1 MASKQPTE
9 SRSRQNTPAKRA
21 RAAKPASPAA
31 AKGTSQSKELAAS
44 GPRRLLS
51 DPMALARLAAAAVS
65 DPRPDPLVRHKPE
78 QLKAARPLP
87 GIVPRAMEPS
97 VYAQDQTPYPLFC
110 SGEYSFSNRFPG
122 YPYLAE
128 LLQIAE
134 YRKMDATL
142 AEEMTREWIKLISVK
157 AGDRAKKIE
166 QLTDE
171 LKRLNLRGEIQRALE
186 LEAGFG
192 RCHLYIETKVGATKN
207 LVASDDPAEL
217 RSQLMPDPRKV
228 AKGGLVAVRYVEA
241 TWCYPG
247 VYNSTDPL
255 KANYYVPEQWYVM
268 GKLVHH
274 SRLRTLISNPV
285 PDLLKAAYSFGGVS
299 LNQLAEP
306 YVNNWLRTRQSVSDI
321 IHCFSTSGLATDL
334 EAFLAEGCD
343 VNSMGQR
350 AKAFNFFRDNKG
362 MFFIDKDSEE
372 FFQFNV
378 PLGSL
383 DHLQAQAQEHMSAV
397 SGIPLVKLLGITPS
411 GLNASS
417 DGELRVYYDF
427 ILSRQEKVLRQHL
440 KFVIE
445 LAQVSLWGAVDDGI
459 DFVFVPLYQLSEEE
473 KATMQK
479 TEADRDQVYTT
490 MGAITPD
497 EVRQRLA
504 TGEDSP
510 YAGLSGP
517 APGPQD
523 VDALEQPEE
532 EEGEQPER
540 ADHAKDA
547 FTIPVEVLEVVNDC
561 GVILDQVGEQSGV
574 ARAWLGGSYGRLDPE
589 RLPDRRG
596 TGTSDIDLVL
606 SVPKSLQASA
616 MVDALIQRLKENLTG
631 TANGRTVDIWLDDG
645 SARQR
650 GVIEIWSAAHG

>member
-1 MASKQPTE
+1 MAAKKPTE
-9 SRSRQNTPAKRA
+9 RRSQRN
-21 RAAKPASPAA
+21 SPAA
-31 AKGTSQSKELAAS
+31 GSAAKQVSQSKEVAAP
-44 GPRRLLS
+44 GRRRPLS
-51 DPMALARLAAAAVS
+51 DSKLLARLMTAAAS
-65 DPRPDPLVRHKPE
+65 DPRPDPLVRHQPKDLAP
-78 QLKAARPLP
+78 ARPLP
-87 GIVPRAMEPS
+87 GVVPRAQERG
-97 VYAQDQTPYPLFC
+97 VYAQDQTPYSLFQTAD
-110 SGEYSFSNRFPG
+110 YSFSNRFPG

-142 AEEMTREWIKLISVK
+142 AEEMTREWIKFISVK
-157 AGDRAKKIE
+157 EGDRSKKLAE
-166 QLTDE
+166 LTE
-171 LKRLNLRGEIQRALE
+171 EFKRLNVRGEVQRALE

-192 RCHLYIETKVGATKN
+192 RCHLYIETKVGQTKN
-207 LVASDDPAEL
+207 LVASDDPQEL
-217 RSQLMPDPRKV
+217 RSQLMPDPRKL

-383 DHLQAQAQEHMSAV
+383 DHLQAQSQEHMSAV

-440 KFVIE
+440 KFIME
-445 LAQVSLWGAVDDGI
+445 LVQVSLWGAVDPGI
-459 DFVFVPLYQLSEEE
+459 DFMFVPLYQLSELEQ
-473 KATMQK
+473 ATMRK
-479 TEADRDQVYTT
+479 TEADTDAVLIQAGV
-490 MGAITPD
+490 ID
-497 EVRQRLA
+497 EDEARNRVA
-504 TGEDSP
+504 NDEDGP
-510 YAGLSGP
+510 YAGLSGD
-517 APGPQD
+517 APGQPD
-523 VDALEQPEE
+523 VNALEQPQEE
-532 EEGEQPER
+532 EAEPSFRTDR
-540 ADHAKDA
+540 ASDE
-547 FTIPVEVLEVVNDC
+547 FTLPVEVLEVVNNC
-561 GVILDQVGEQSGV
+561 GVMLDQVGKEHGV
-574 ARAWLGGSYGRLDPE
+574 GRAWLGGSYGKLDPK

-596 TGTSDIDLVL
+596 VGTSDIDLVL

-616 MVDALIQRLKENLTG
+616 MVDALIQRMKENFTAA
-631 TANGRTVDIWLDDG
+631 ANGRTVDIWLDDG
-645 SARQR
+645 SATRR
-650 GVIEIWSAAHG
+650 GVIEIWSATHG